1 MNGPTLDTSR
11 NRTEIED
18 TYMKDKNIPYKL
30 LCNQNNHER
39 VQTSL
44 LKDSVLLSN
53 ENIDFSILNRNYN
66 DRIFERNLPSKN
78 LPVNIDFRPLPGDYK
93 CTPKKFEEE
102 RESLEKYNKYEVN
115 LKCNEDIF
123 MPNKGTVNGFFNNID
138 LDSELKTINQV
149 DTKCKKRLYKIN
161 PNDKKTKLNCFKD
174 VLVKEYD
181 ENPGYSWCNLN
192 KCSKLNGFQ
201 KCKDLN
207 CPNPHPIYENSTYK
221 RITGDFKR
229 NNSKIY
235 NGNLTSGQIVDNKKL
250 NDALMNIKLLQEK
263 RNLQLEEELDK
274 INNNSNIPKIRA
286 SNMTQYKSKG
296 ATNIYAPVIRK
307 REIDNNRAFR
317 MGQIQGLKKNID
329 MRIEKNLNERKACDP
344 LRTFNP
350 DTKPIDNSYCNLGSI
365 DHYNLECRG
374 QTKNLYK
381 FNNLV
386 RNDKDCLYCEQMF
399 NNQTKRKHISTGRV
413 PDHIL
418 YS

>member
-123 MPNKGTVNGFFNNID
+123 MPNKGTVNGFNNID

-149 DTKCKKRLYKIN
+149 DTNVKKDFI
-161 PNDKKTKLNCFKD
+161 KLI
-174 VLVKEYD
+174 
-181 ENPGYSWCNLN
+181 
-192 KCSKLNGFQ
+192 Q
-201 KCKDLN
+201 M
-207 CPNPHPIYENSTYK
+207 I
-221 RITGDFKR
+221 
-229 NNSKIY
+229 
-235 NGNLTSGQIVDNKKL
+235 KKL
-250 NDALMNIKLLQEK
+250 N
-263 RNLQLEEELDK
+263 
-274 INNNSNIPKIRA
+274 
-286 SNMTQYKSKG
+286 
-296 ATNIYAPVIRK
+296 
-307 REIDNNRAFR
+307 
-317 MGQIQGLKKNID
+317 
-329 MRIEKNLNERKACDP
+329 
-344 LRTFNP
+344 
-350 DTKPIDNSYCNLGSI
+350 
-365 DHYNLECRG
+365 
-374 QTKNLYK
+374 
-381 FNNLV
+381 
-386 RNDKDCLYCEQMF
+386 
-399 NNQTKRKHISTGRV
+399 
-413 PDHIL
+413 
-418 YS
+418 